1 MRTKLRL
8 LQLAKLS
15 ASLIAASFCTVAG
28 QSQAATERVG
38 DFALLDEQ
46 GRFHQLSRYQH
57 RDAVVMLTLDGSC
70 SAAMNAA
77 KELGGLQSQFG
88 ESVEFIGLD
97 VSGATRSERQQ
108 WQLPFP
114 VLGDEMKLVA
124 ESLGLSQAGE
134 VLVFNPE
141 RMSLFYR
148 GGAEAALSERLMAVI
163 DGDASDTATADV
175 TGCAIVYTDLARHK
189 ESPPDYSTEV
199 APIVAENCAICH
211 RWGGAF
217 HHRTG

>member
-8 LQLAKLS
+8 LQLAKLG
-15 ASLIAASFCTVAG
+15 ASLIAATLYAVAG
-28 QSQAATERVG
+28 QSVAATERVG

-70 SAAMNAA
+70 SAAMNDA

-97 VSGATRSERQQ
+97 VSGATRSERHQ

-114 VLGDEMKLVA
+114 VLGDEMKLGRK
-124 ESLGLSQAGE
+124 SGLEPGRRSAGFQSRAYVP
-134 VLVFNPE
+134 VL
-141 RMSLFYR
+141 SW
-148 GGAEAALSERLMAVI
+148 
-163 DGDASDTATADV
+163 
-175 TGCAIVYTDLARHK
+175 RH
-189 ESPPDYSTEV
+189 
-199 APIVAENCAICH
+199 
-211 RWGGAF
+211 
-217 HHRTG
+217 